1 MYYYSKNNRNKIV
14 HFKECFHIQ
23 HTELDSIGWFET
35 LFEAYEQGYRL
46 CKCCSPL
53 VKQYKREENEIL
65 DFCRRKGLSVY
76 LDNMFITIYS
86 IRSKW
91 KIALDKNNRIIL
103 YHKNDFT
110 TAKDHLSKIS
120 GYHLQGDAQRNSIV
134 DYLQYIVDHDHF
146 RMLNPVYIPKQ
157 DNETVP
163 PRKGTKRYRS
173 AQRKIKK
180 IEHKKAIRNVLSLI
194 ESLNVPSA

>member
-86 IRSKW
+86 IQSKW
-91 KIALDKNNRIIL
+91 KIALDKNNKIIL

-157 DNETVP
+157 NNEAVP

-180 IEHKKAIRNVLSLI
+180 IEHKKAIRNVLCLI